1 MIVTLQDKISFT
13 QSLISKGKKQ
23 LSPDVSIP
31 TKILSRRDHVR
42 GGARNIEING
52 LKNNWG
58 GEDCWDF
65 SRYKILEYY
74 KPVPMY

>member
-1 MIVTLQDKISFT
+1 MTLQDRINFT
-13 QSLISKGKKQ
+13 QSLISIGKKQ
-23 LSPDVSIP
+23 LSPYVSIP
-31 TKILSRRDHVR
+31 TNILSRRDHVR

-58 GEDCWDF
+58 GEHYWDF